1 MQEYAKQIAQPVI
14 TIFWEYL
21 TGIPE
26 TLLEKF

>member
-14 TIFWEYL
+14 TIL
-21 TGIPE
+21 LRVSDRNPE